1 MIEGVPDDR
10 AKLPDGVCL
19 YTLRHAF
26 ITQALSDGLTTL
38 DVARLTG
45 TSLAMSDRHYGHL
58 VQSASA
64 ERLARVQM
72 L

>member
-1 MIEGVPDDR
+1 
-10 AKLPDGVCL
+10 VCL
-19 YTLRHAF
+19 YTLRHSF

-45 TSLAMSDRHYGHL
+45 TSLAMIDRHYGHL